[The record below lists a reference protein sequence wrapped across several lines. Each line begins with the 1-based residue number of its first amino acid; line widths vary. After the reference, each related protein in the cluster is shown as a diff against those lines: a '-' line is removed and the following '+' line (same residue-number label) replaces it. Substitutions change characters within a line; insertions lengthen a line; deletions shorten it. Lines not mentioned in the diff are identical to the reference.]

1 MRVVVTGAGMIGLC
15 SAMLLAKDGHEVT
28 VVERDPAEPP
38 DPQLAWDKWER
49 RGINQFRL
57 AHAFLSRFRSIIESE
72 LPELATSLVD
82 AGACRYNIVANIP
95 DEMKGGSR
103 PDDAIFEVITGRRTF
118 TESATAWTC
127 EETKGVTVRRGTAV
141 EGLLTGAPST
151 LEVPHATGVR
161 LAGGEQI
168 EADLVVDATGRR
180 SPLPSWLRDVGADPI
195 EEELEDCGFTYYGR
209 HYRSADGELPV
220 MIGPL
225 KQDYGSISVLTLPAD
240 NGTWSVTLI
249 ASSKD
254 ADLRKVRDP
263 ETFVNVV
270 RTLPLAAHWLDGE
283 AIDEGVASMSKIED
297 RIRNFAPGGRPVAT
311 GVLPV
316 ADSWA
321 CTNPSLGRGVSI
333 GAMHA
338 LALRDLLR
346 TDAIEDPGALALA
359 WTTATALTV
368 EPWYRSTLFYDRHR
382 LDQVHAIMDGE
393 TYQTDDEDWHQ
404 LEKMQAATTADGD
417 VLRAFVSNAMVLR
430 LPEEILADES
440 LRARIDE
447 LGSAAAEEPQLGPT
461 RHELLAAAGA

>member
-1 MRVVVTGAGMIGLC
+1 MKVVITGGGMIGLC
-15 SAMLLAKDGHEVT
+15 SAMLLAKDGHDVT
-28 VVERDPAEPP
+28 VVERDPAAPP
-38 DPQLAWDKWER
+38 DPRLAWETWER

-57 AHAFLSRFRSIIESE
+57 AHAFLSRFRDIIESE
-72 LPELATSLVD
+72 LPELATALVD
-82 AGACRYNIVANIP
+82 AGACRYNMVANIP

-103 PDDAIFEVITGRRTF
+103 AEDSGFEMITGRRTF
-118 TESATAWTC
+118 TEAVTARTC
-127 EETKGVTVRRGTAV
+127 EETKGVTVRRGTPV
-141 EGLLTGAPST
+141 EALLTGAASA
-151 LEVPHATGVR
+151 LGVPHANGVR
-161 LAGGEQI
+161 LAGGEAI

-180 SPLPSWLRDVGADPI
+180 SPLPSWLRDAGAAPI

-209 HYRSADGELPV
+209 HYRSPEGALPA
-220 MIGPL
+220 MIGPA

-254 ADLRKVRDP
+254 TDLRRVRDP
-263 ETFVNVV
+263 DTFVNVV

-283 AIDEGVASMSKIED
+283 TIDDGVATMSKIED

-311 GVLPV
+311 GVLPL

-346 TDAIEDPGALALA
+346 TDAIEDPGALAMA
-359 WTTATALTV
+359 WAAATALTV

-382 LDQVHAIMDGE
+382 LDQVHAIMNGDA
-393 TYQTDDEDWHQ
+393 YQTNEEGWHL
-404 LEKMQAATTADGD
+404 LERMQAAALADGD

-430 LPEEILADES
+430 LPEEILADDS

-447 LGSAAAEEPQLGPT
+447 LGAAAADQPQLGPT
-461 RHELLAAAGA
+461 RAELLAAAGA